1 LADARQRIGLYIDHY
16 NLQRPHQGIEG
27 LVPADR
33 FFFAAPEVLQT
44 LKERVAANAREL
56 AQHGVPKPP
65 FYLTGQVEGQP
76 FSIHRAG
83 DRVVLQRGNQP
94 AEDID
99 LVAAQP
105 SSEVPTAPAR
115 EELPRPTCPDGS
127 PLSLFQHT
135 SRSWAPGTSPID
147 GLRRPTADSSPPQPP
162 ESAADQLEP
171 PPDAAGGAS

>member
-1 LADARQRIGLYIDHY
+1 
-16 NLQRPHQGIEG
+16 
-27 LVPADR
+27 
-33 FFFAAPEVLQT
+33 
-44 LKERVAANAREL
+44 
-56 AQHGVPKPP
+56 
-65 FYLTGQVEGQP
+65 
-76 FSIHRAG
+76 
-83 DRVVLQRGNQP
+83 VVLQRGNQP